1 MPAGHDISPGPDAF
15 IRTAVLETDAAA
27 NSTTTGVEITGL
39 QIPNVG
45 PGIYVAEWFVLYQ
58 SAAATTGVKF
68 GVNHSGTSTMTTTL
82 QIATTG
88 TTAVTAVHDQV
99 TTTTPTIMGS
109 NATRSKTTTAPD
121 LGPWTDVDT
130 LNANL
135 QVYIYS
141 NLVVTVIGDL
151 ELWHASEVAAASTV
165 KAGSCCRLTQFA

>member
-1 MPAGHDISPGPDAF
+1 MPAGHDISGSFTAF
-15 IRTAVLETDAAA
+15 VRVRALETDAPA
-27 NSTTTGVEITGL
+27 NATTTGVEISGL
-39 QIPNVG
+39 QLDQVG
-45 PGIYVAEWFVLYQ
+45 AGIYIAEWFLIYQ

-68 GVNHSGTSTMTTTL
+68 GVNHTGTSTMTTTL

-141 NLVVTVIGDL
+141 NVVVTAIGDL
-151 ELWHASEVAAASTV
+151 ELWHASEVAASSTV
-165 KAGSCCRLTQFA
+165 KTGSCVRLTKCA

>member
-1 MPAGHDISPGPDAF
+1 MPAGHDISTGADAF
-15 IRTAVLETDAAA
+15 IRVRALEVDAPS

-39 QIPNVG
+39 QLNSVE
-45 PGIYVAEWFVLYQ
+45 PGIYIAEWFLIYQ

-68 GVNHSGTSTMTTTL
+68 GVNHTGTSTMTTTL
-82 QIATTG
+82 QISTTG

-99 TTTTPTIMGS
+99 TTTTPTIMGA

-130 LNANL
+130 LNANM

-141 NLVVTVIGDL
+141 SLVVTAIGNL

-165 KAGSCCRLTQFA
+165 KLGSCVRLTKCA